1 MAAELKSRP
10 RDVRQQTTTTTDDDD
25 DVDNDKANTRWIT
38 TTANVYMWSATT
50 HIHVCLSLSNKSR
63 FWGAH
68 ALYGTHV
75 QSTLDRIAVRILY
88 LSWYGKTIWH
98 LLSNWLVTV
107 INIQSTILDAAPY
120 FSFAISINGRISI
133 ESSAKFLLTTN
144 QPANCRNGSSKRN
157 SESAKCVCICVL
169 KTSRKRKERARACVF
184 VWNMPNAAT
193 NKCENE
199 ETLFG

>member
-25 DVDNDKANTRWIT
+25 DVDNDNDKANTRWIT

-50 HIHVCLSLSNKSR
+50 HIYMCVSR
-63 FWGAH
+63 SRTNLAFECAH

-107 INIQSTILDAAPY
+107 INIQSTILNAAPY

-133 ESSAKFLLTTN
+133 ESSAKLLLTTN

-169 KTSRKRKERARACVF
+169 KTSRKRERESESVCICVKY
-184 VWNMPNAAT
+184 AECGD
-193 NKCENE
+193 K
-199 ETLFG
+199 